1 MSQGDDLFRKLR
13 SAGLR
18 KSLAKSLA
26 KLDGNSRRSGV
37 KGEQLARKA
46 VDDLTTAVEDI
57 EKRVLRTDR
66 KRSEAARKA
75 ARTRKRN
82 AEKRRATSKKGAK
95 TRSDVA
101 RARRRGKKR
110 ARR

>member
-1 MSQGDDLFRKLR
+1 MAKNNELFHRLR

-18 KSLAKSLA
+18 KSLAKPLA
-26 KLDGNSRRSGV
+26 KLDGNSKRAGV
-37 KGEQLARKA
+37 KGEKLARRA
-46 VDDLTTAVEDI
+46 VDDLTTAVDDI
-57 EKRVLRTDR
+57 EKRVLRKDR

-82 AEKRRATSKKGAK
+82 AEKRRASSKKGAK

-101 RARRRGKKR
+101 RARNRGTKR